1 MFRGKIVVVGAGLV
15 GSTSAFAIMTGG
27 VFNEIVLIDINRD
40 KAEGDAM
47 DMAHGEAF
55 VKPCC
60 VYSGGY
66 EECRDADIIVITA
79 GANQKPG
86 ETRLELINKNVTIF
100 RSVIGE
106 IMKYAPSDVIL
117 LVVSNPVDVLTYTA
131 YKLSGLPKKQ
141 VLGSGTVLDTARLK
155 YMLSELTG
163 IDARSCH
170 TYIIGEHGD
179 SEVAAWSV
187 TNIAGMTMDEFAA
200 QTGKCTE
207 ADRDRMYNAVKN
219 SAYEIIEKKG
229 ATFYA
234 IALAVKRITSCIAGE
249 ENSMLTV
256 SGVLDGQYGLSDIA
270 LSVPAKVCGEG
281 VGWIPEVGFSESEMA
296 GLRGSGKMLKD
307 CAESIGF

>member
-1 MFRGKIVVVGAGLV
+1 MFRGKIAIIGAGFV
-15 GSTSAFAIMTGG
+15 GSTTAFAIMSGG
-27 VFNEIVLIDINRD
+27 IFNEVVLIDIDRD
-40 KAEGDAM
+40 KADGDAM

-55 VKPCC
+55 VKPCR

-66 EECRDADIIVITA
+66 DECRDADIIVITA

-86 ETRLELINKNVTIF
+86 ETRLELINKNVSIF

-106 IMKYAPSDVIL
+106 IVKYAPSDVIL
-117 LVVSNPVDVLTYTA
+117 LVVTNPVDVLTYVA
-131 YKLSGLPKKQ
+131 YKLSGLPRCQ

-155 YMLSELTG
+155 YMLSEHTG

-187 TNIAGMTMDEFAA
+187 TNIAGITMDEFAE
-200 QTGKCTE
+200 QTGLCTRE
-207 ADRDRMYNAVKN
+207 DRERMYNAVKN
-219 SAYEIIEKKG
+219 AAYEIIDKKG

-234 IALAVKRITSCIAGE
+234 IALAVERITSCIAGE

-256 SGVLDGQYGLSDIA
+256 SGVLDGQYGMADIA
-270 LSVPAKVCGEG
+270 MSVPAKLGGTG
-281 VGWIPEVGFSESEMA
+281 VSWIPEVCFSNEETA
-296 GLRGSGKMLKD
+296 GLHESGNTLRD
-307 CAESIGF
+307 CIKSVGF

>member
-1 MFRGKIVVVGAGLV
+1 MFRGKIAIIGAGFV
-15 GSTSAFAIMTGG
+15 GSTTAFAIMSGG
-27 VFNEIVLIDINRD
+27 IFNEIVLIDIDRD
-40 KAEGDAM
+40 KADGDAM

-55 VKPCC
+55 VKPCR

-66 EECRDADIIVITA
+66 DECRDADIIVITA

-86 ETRLELINKNVTIF
+86 ETRLELINKNVSIF

-106 IMKYAPSDVIL
+106 IVKYAPSDVIL
-117 LVVSNPVDVLTYTA
+117 LVVTNPVDVLTYVA
-131 YKLSGLPKKQ
+131 YKLSGLPRCQ

-155 YMLSELTG
+155 YMLSEHTG

-187 TNIAGMTMDEFAA
+187 TNIAGITMDEFAA
-200 QTGKCTE
+200 QTGLCTRE
-207 ADRDRMYNAVKN
+207 DRERMYNAVKN
-219 SAYEIIEKKG
+219 AAYEIIDKKG

-234 IALAVKRITSCIAGE
+234 IALAVERITSCIAGE

-256 SGVLDGQYGLSDIA
+256 SGVLDGQYGMADIA
-270 LSVPAKVCGEG
+270 MSVPAKLGGTG
-281 VGWIPEVGFSESEMA
+281 VSWIPEVCFSNEETA
-296 GLRGSGKMLKD
+296 GLRESGNTLRD
-307 CAESIGF
+307 CMKSVGF